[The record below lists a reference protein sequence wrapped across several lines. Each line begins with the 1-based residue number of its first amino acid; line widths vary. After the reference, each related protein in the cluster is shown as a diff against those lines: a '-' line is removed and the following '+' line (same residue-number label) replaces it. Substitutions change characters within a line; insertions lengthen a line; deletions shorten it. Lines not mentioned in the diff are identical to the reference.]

1 MAQDLLLVECVQTHV
16 KVADVAQAWENDF
29 FLEVDYS
36 PGIRVEM
43 INSPVK
49 LSETPAVVRGV
60 APELGQHTEEG
71 LQDLGYGC
79 GMI

>member
-49 LSETPAVVRGV
+49 LSETPAVVREWPRSWDSTRKRVFKILVMAVG
-60 APELGQHTEEG
+60 
-71 LQDLGYGC
+71 
-79 GMI
+79 